1 MQGLPVMYPMFCC
14 RTDNLNRFRRFL
26 SRRGRTLLVCL
37 ALWMCGTAPAFAQW
51 TNLRSAV
58 ADAWAPVQ
66 TLDSLSILP
75 PLLGIQDAESGQ
87 LLDVRLFSIQN
98 TRLLIDTAALRAACP
113 ACKRL
118 VIGYRV
124 LPYNLA
130 SPFYRLDTAL
140 IRRPGAA
147 DDDIRYDYSP
157 YSPSKNVW
165 ESSSLR
171 SAGAYTRGLSF
182 GNNQNLVFNSNL
194 NLQLDGRLGN
204 DLELSAA
211 LSDNSIPLQPDGT
224 TRQLQEF
231 DRIYIQLRR
240 KNVALTAGDY
250 DLARPQ
256 GYFSNYFK
264 RLQGGMVSG
273 LQLWPGNARDTLV
286 YRGAAAVSKGKFA
299 RQTIQ
304 GQEGNQGP
312 YRLQGAEGERFIIV
326 LAGTEKVFLDG
337 QLLRRGLDD
346 DYVIDYNLGEIS
358 FTTRRLVTKDSRII
372 VEFEYAVQAYLR
384 ATMAAN
390 TEWRM
395 PSGRVYLNL
404 YSEQDSRNSG
414 GAQDLSASE
423 RYRLAQAGDS
433 LSNAYASGI
442 DTLSD
447 YDPARVQY
455 KALDTLVCGTLRT
468 ILVYSVSGDSA
479 RYAARFTEVPQGQGN
494 YVQAFTAANGRVYRW
509 VAPDPVTCQPRGNFE
524 PVVKLIAPESRQLYS
539 VGADYRWSRST
550 RMNAEAALSRYDL
563 NRFSPLDS
571 RDDAGGA
578 VFIQAQQQIFPSA
591 RQGWQARL
599 KGQYEYAGQTFVP
612 LNPYRPAEFV
622 RDWNLGSN
630 TLRATEQLSRGELW
644 VEKKGWGSGR
654 YEFGAFDRASLYKG
668 RRHFAQ
674 VRMGHAGFDFI
685 AEWNDLQSDATLERT
700 RFSRPKFELSK
711 TFFSQKDSTHSSPLL
726 KIGLYGEREKNE
738 RRDPSADT
746 LSRAGFWYDLARFY
760 VQMPDEQRA
769 FQVGGSFTHRSD
781 YAPLPAF
788 FRQNT
793 AADEVNINGRW
804 RPASILPHPTSHQLV
819 WNLSWRQLRII
830 DPELTSEDGQNTYL
844 GRIDYTFSGWKNA
857 VSLTTG
863 YEIGSGQSP
872 KLEFSYVKVNPG
884 EGQYTWV
891 DRNRDSILQ
900 VDEMEIAV
908 FQDQATYVR
917 VAVATTDYIRT
928 NNVVFNQ
935 NLRLEPRVLWARSKK
950 GWKRAARLMSTQSTL
965 QINRRVYANAAGISP
980 WNPFDLAVA
989 DTALVTVS
997 SSVRNVFFINRADP
1011 AWEISISQGDSR
1023 SRVALTT
1030 GFESRQIAD
1039 WSAHARLGLGARW
1052 SAELDAALNRKN
1064 ADNQVFDS
1072 RDYQLNGW
1080 QAGPKLNWQPA
1091 RSFRLSVLFSGQNTV
1106 NQLSSAEEA
1115 RQTDWNLELTWN
1127 PAGKPNSAGFRP
1139 STSMRLKGTY
1149 ADVRYTGE
1157 ANTPVAYAMLEGL
1170 QNGRNYLWSLTFDRQ
1185 LSKSLQLN
1193 LSYEG
1198 RKTGEF
1204 GRLVHVGRAQ
1214 VRAVF

>member
-1 MQGLPVMYPMFCC
+1 MLSKQG
-14 RTDNLNRFRRFL
+14 RA
-26 SRRGRTLLVCL
+26 LLYSLIIWL
-37 ALWMCGTAPAFAQW
+37 AGALPAFGQW
-51 TNLRSAV
+51 TNLHSAV
-58 ADAWAPVQ
+58 VDARLPEQ
-66 TLDSLSILP
+66 PLDSLSILP
-75 PLLGIQDAESGQ
+75 PLLVIQDLESGL
-87 LLDVRLFSIQN
+87 LLDARFFSIRN
-98 TRLLIDTAALRAACP
+98 TRLLIDTAALHATCP
-113 ACKRL
+113 ACNRL
-118 VIGYRV
+118 LLSYRV
-124 LPYNLA
+124 LPYDLA
-130 SPFYRLDTAL
+130 APFHRLDTML

-157 YSPSKNVW
+157 YAPPKNVW
-165 ESSSLR
+165 ENSTLR

-194 NLQLDGRLGN
+194 NLQLDGKLGN

-250 DLARPQ
+250 DLTRPQ
-256 GYFSNYFK
+256 GYFSSYFK
-264 RLQGGMVSG
+264 RLQGGMVNGWQALS
-273 LQLWPGNARDTLV
+273 GNARDTLI
-286 YRGAAAVSKGKFA
+286 YRGTAAVSKGKFA
-299 RQTIQ
+299 RQSIQ

-346 DYVIDYNLGEIS
+346 DYVIDYNLGEVS
-358 FTTRRLVTKDSRII
+358 FTTRRLITKDSRII

-384 ATMAAN
+384 ATLAAN

-395 PSGRVYLNL
+395 PAGRVYLNL
-404 YSEQDSRNSG
+404 YNEQDSRNSG
-414 GAQDLSASE
+414 GAQDLSVNE

-433 LSNAYASGI
+433 LANAYASGI

-468 ILVYSVSGDSA
+468 ILVYSVSTDSA

-509 VAPDPVTCQPRGNFE
+509 VAPDPVTCQPGGNFE
-524 PVVKLIAPESRQLYS
+524 PVVKLIAPESRLLYS
-539 VGADYRWSRST
+539 VGADYRLSPST
-550 RMNAEAALSRYDL
+550 RMSAEAALSKYDL

-578 VFIQAQQQIFPSA
+578 LFVQAQQQIFPSNK
-591 RQGWQARL
+591 QGWQARL
-599 KGQYEYAGQTFVP
+599 KGQYEYAGQTFTP

-622 RDWNLGSN
+622 RDWNLGSG
-630 TLRATEQLSRGELW
+630 TARAAEQLARGELFF
-644 VEKKGWGSGR
+644 EKKGWGSGR
-654 YEFGAFDRASLYKG
+654 YEFGAFDREHIYKG
-668 RRHFAQ
+668 RKQFGQIR
-674 VRMGHAGFDFI
+674 AGRNGFELI
-685 AEWNDLQSDATLERT
+685 AEWNELRSNATLEET
-700 RFSRPKFELSK
+700 RFSRPKFEFTK
-711 TFFSQKDSTHSSPLL
+711 TFFSQKDSTQVSPLL
-726 KIGLYGEREKNE
+726 KIGLYAEREKNE

-746 LSRAGFWYDLARFY
+746 LTRAGFWYDLARIY
-760 VQMPDEQRA
+760 IQMPDEQRA
-769 FQVGGSFTHRSD
+769 FQIGGSFTHRSD
-781 YAPLPAF
+781 FAPLQYF

-793 AADEVNINGRW
+793 AAEEMNINGRW
-804 RPASILPHPTSHQLV
+804 RPVSVLPRPTSHQLL
-819 WNLSWRQLRII
+819 WNLSWRRLRII
-830 DPELTSEDGQNTYL
+830 APELTGEEGQNTYL
-844 GRIDYTFSGWKNA
+844 GRVDYTFSGWKNA
-857 VSLTTG
+857 VNLTTG

-908 FQDQATYVR
+908 FQDQANYVR

-935 NLRLEPRVLWARSKK
+935 NLRLEPRILWVRSKK
-950 GWKRAARLMSTQSTL
+950 GWQRAARLLSTQSTL
-965 QINRRVYANAAGISP
+965 QINRRVYAGAEGVSP
-980 WNPFDLAVA
+980 WNPFDLSVA

-997 SSVRNVFFINRADP
+997 SSLRNTFFVNRADP
-1011 AWEISISQGDSR
+1011 SWEISFSQGDSR

-1039 WSAHARLGLGARW
+1039 WSVHGRLGLGARW
-1052 SAELDAALNRKN
+1052 SAELDAELNKKN
-1064 ADNQVFDS
+1064 ADNQVFAS
-1072 RDYQLNGW
+1072 RDYRLNGW
-1080 QAGPKLNWQPA
+1080 QAGPRLNWQPV
-1091 RSFRLSVLFSGQNTV
+1091 RSFRLSVLFSGQKLLNS
-1106 NQLSSAEEA
+1106 LPSAEEA
-1115 RQTDWNLELTWN
+1115 TQSNWNMELSWN

-1139 STSMRLKGTY
+1139 STSMRLKATY